1 MESSSESPIQ
11 EDILSKQT
19 LIKKEIIDKNYDKNL
34 FFDYCLSSKPQH
46 GDNLNNWTISDL
58 NEVITNFITEQ
69 NKIKEELLQKEQ
81 IKLSNQAKTENI
93 KLNMEQIQ
101 SNKAEEY
108 HSSPYIK
115 EIKCKV
121 LEKSILNDKQISIT
135 VQNPKHIENGFFSSN
150 YIVYEVKTMPVNWG
164 VTRRYSD
171 FLWLRATLCKIY
183 PRFFVPPIPP
193 KKIGARR
200 FEMDFVEKRMN
211 FLNKFL
217 NTLVENENFKASEP
231 LCAFL
236 SMNDRAQFESKM
248 KELSTFF
255 PSKFVEDIKTINGK
269 IYLSDD
275 FDSKN
280 EMYFTNI
287 SNFFKLQN
295 QLFERLNYNLKNFYT
310 YMSAVCVHLEEV
322 QKDFE
327 LLHLL
332 NSKVQMKDEITRSY
346 EELGFFFKNWKRM
359 LFNQNEVIK
368 HSIKDF
374 FKYTQME
381 GSAFEELIKSRED
394 IKKQYTTEETKLNAK
409 KDKLWIAQDLSKWE
423 ITEDPNKIDRMLLFR
438 DKLYACSKMCTAETN
453 SLNTLKK
460 QLSYANKSNV
470 DELKNL
476 IGKYCLSY
484 IVNIKQFCEKMYPS
498 MNDGLRIWTGL
509 ATYADVY

>member
-1 MESSSESPIQ
+1 
-11 EDILSKQT
+11 
-19 LIKKEIIDKNYDKNL
+19 
-34 FFDYCLSSKPQH
+34 
-46 GDNLNNWTISDL
+46 
-58 NEVITNFITEQ
+58 
-69 NKIKEELLQKEQ
+69 
-81 IKLSNQAKTENI
+81 
-93 KLNMEQIQ
+93 
-101 SNKAEEY
+101 
-108 HSSPYIK
+108 
-115 EIKCKV
+115 
-121 LEKSILNDKQISIT
+121 
-135 VQNPKHIENGFFSSN
+135 
-150 YIVYEVKTMPVNWG
+150 
-164 VTRRYSD
+164 
-171 FLWLRATLCKIY
+171 
-183 PRFFVPPIPP
+183 
-193 KKIGARR
+193 
-200 FEMDFVEKRMN
+200 
-211 FLNKFL
+211 
-217 NTLVENENFKASEP
+217 
-231 LCAFL
+231 
-236 SMNDRAQFESKM
+236 
-248 KELSTFF
+248 
-255 PSKFVEDIKTINGK
+255 
-269 IYLSDD
+269 
-275 FDSKN
+275 
-280 EMYFTNI
+280 
-287 SNFFKLQN
+287 
-295 QLFERLNYNLKNFYT
+295 
-310 YMSAVCVHLEEV
+310 MSAVCVHLEEV

-394 IKKQYTTEETKLNAK
+394 IKKQYTTEEAKLNAK

-453 SLNTLKK
+453 SLHNLKK

-476 IGKYCLSY
+476 IEKYCLSY